1 MREQDA
7 PVGDRDHIIVERP
20 RGDRFLALRGEDGA
34 RRIEPMKPRHRLR
47 RFEMLAGRKWAPGH
61 AIDEH
66 FDPRRAMPAR
76 QPHVVGRALVA
87 ISGGHRGMDRERLA
101 VGEGEPQLGQR
112 RRPFVAAMRHRFQI
126 RDGEVAAAV
135 AGIGRWADRR
145 RIGRPH
151 RRRAHRVGDQMRLG
165 ALRRRPKRGEPLA
178 RRARLGDEQ
187 SLRQPERQIG
197 AHLVETLERRRA
209 RLRHCSGIL
218 RRGEIAEAQPGIIV
232 AWPDDPVE
240 IDLAD
245 CGSFAPS
252 QPSHRAIASTRSPTS
267 TLSNPNTSGSTRNS
281 PRSSRRARA
290 MQAVKS

>member
-7 PVGDRDHIIVERP
+7 PVGDRDHIIVKRP
-20 RGDRFLALRGEDGA
+20 RGDRFLALRGEEGA

-47 RFEMLAGRKWAPGH
+47 RFDMLAGREWASGH

-101 VGEGEPQLGQR
+101 VGEGEPQLRQR

-165 ALRRRPKRGEPLA
+165 GLGRRPKRGQPLA
-178 RRARLGDEQ
+178 RRARLGHEQ

-197 AHLVETLERRRA
+197 AHLVEPLQRRRA
-209 RLRHCSGIL
+209 RLRHRSGIF

-245 CGSFAPS
+245 C
-252 QPSHRAIASTRSPTS
+252 HRAIASTRSPTS

-290 MQAVKS
+290 MHAVKS